1 MGQLLGKIDVEMPA
15 HEVLSTPPGGFYEV
29 RKYPP
34 AVAVETPHSTGKDGR
49 PDDGSSFNRL
59 AKYIGV
65 FGNPQNTKT
74 EGEGGETIAMTAPV
88 VTAGGSEQIAM
99 TAPVV
104 TAQDSD
110 IHSGVM
116 QFLLP
121 SKFTMETAPKPTDPQ
136 VSLREIPARTLAVH
150 TFSGWTNAKYVAEKE
165 TALMDALKKDKV
177 EVCGKPFLLRYNPP
191 WTLGPMRRNE
201 VVVAVKYDSPQTG
214 GADAASK

>member
-1 MGQLLGKIDVEMPA
+1 
-15 HEVLSTPPGGFYEV
+15 
-29 RKYPP
+29 
-34 AVAVETPHSTGKDGR
+34 
-49 PDDGSSFNRL
+49 
-59 AKYIGV
+59 
-65 FGNPQNTKT
+65 
-74 EGEGGETIAMTAPV
+74 
-88 VTAGGSEQIAM
+88 M

-177 EVCGKPFLLRYNPP
+177 QATSCHF
-191 WTLGPMRRNE
+191 
-201 VVVAVKYDSPQTG
+201 AI
-214 GADAASK
+214 AIA